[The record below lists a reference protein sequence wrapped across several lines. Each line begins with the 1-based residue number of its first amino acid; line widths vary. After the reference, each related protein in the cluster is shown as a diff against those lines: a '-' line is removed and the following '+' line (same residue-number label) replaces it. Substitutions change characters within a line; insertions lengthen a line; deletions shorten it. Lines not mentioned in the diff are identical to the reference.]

1 MSFDF
6 AALNAVRHRNRQ
18 EPHTGPAASPAAG
31 SGAAKSAIVHRV
43 IHKGVG
49 MAVATLAGAVDAGG
63 VFAGGMVELGTK
75 GSGVGLDIAIGV
87 GGSLFELFSL
97 WRGMKL
103 GYVAPVVSGATDGL
117 LFYWAG
123 KQGQLWGASKRQ
135 ADKRGKGAS
144 DWGPGVAGTDTGFDY
159 ALPDG
164 RRRQAGA
171 PVATASGVFAYDPLN
186 GFT

>member
-1 MSFDF
+1 MAFDF
-6 AALNAVRHRNRQ
+6 AALNAVRHHRNRQ

-49 MAVATLAGAVDAGG
+49 MFVAATAGAIDAGG
-63 VFAGGMVELGTK
+63 FWAGGMPEIGSK
-75 GSGVGLDIAIGV
+75 GSGVGLDILAGV
-87 GGSLFELFSL
+87 GGSVFELFSL

-103 GYVAPVVSGATDGL
+103 GYIAPVVSGATDGF

-123 KQGQLWGASKRQ
+123 KQGQLFGASKRRT
-135 ADKRGKGAS
+135 AGTAKGET
-144 DWGPGVAGTDTGFDY
+144 WGPGVSGETGTGFDY

-164 RRRQAGA
+164 RRRPAA
-171 PVATASGVFAYDPLN
+171 PAATNGVFAYDPMN